1 MNSFA
6 LTVNGVL
13 GLLLLASYVY
23 FVMENKKIVNKLW
36 GNIKGIKRN
45 LTISSIVITT
55 LFYLFTI
62 YYISFKTSA
71 LDQEKI
77 KNIVM
82 YQAILILASMLW
94 MPLSIK
100 YLNKQEE
107 LTKVGIILIL
117 FVVAMCAL
125 AIFYNIFKLND
136 SGKFKNLALLGAG
149 LLFLHTFLLDFL
161 DWNYNFFYE

>member
-161 DWNYNFFYE
+161 DWNYNFCYE

>member
-6 LTVNGVL
+6 LSVNVGL
-13 GLLLLASYVY
+13 GMLLIASYVY
-23 FVMENKKIVNKLW
+23 FAMENKKKVNKLW
-36 GNIKGIKRN
+36 GNIKGVKRR
-45 LTISSIVITT
+45 LIIASIFITT

-62 YYISFKTSA
+62 YYITFKTNS
-71 LDQEKI
+71 LDQEKV
-77 KNIVM
+77 KNIVL

-117 FVVAMCAL
+117 FVVAMSAL

-136 SGKFKNLALLGAG
+136 SGKHKNLALIGAG

>member
-1 MNSFA
+1 MNSIA
-6 LTVNGVL
+6 IAANGIL
-13 GLLLLASYVY
+13 GLLLIASYVY
-23 FVMENKKIVNKLW
+23 FGMENKKIVNKLW
-36 GNIKGIKRN
+36 GNIKGIKRKI
-45 LTISSIVITT
+45 TIASILITA

-77 KNIVM
+77 KNIIL

-107 LTKVGIILIL
+107 LTKVAIILIL
-117 FVVAMCAL
+117 FVVAMSAL

-136 SGKFKNLALLGAG
+136 SGKFKNLALVGAG
-149 LLFLHTFLLDFL
+149 LLFLHTFFLDFL